1 LFEASVSSKSL
12 AFSLKTRI
20 DMPIDSQ
27 QLIALLD
34 DLGIAHTTVEH
45 PPLRTVEDSRRLRG
59 NLAGGHVKNLF
70 LKDKK
75 GGYWL
80 LAALEHTTVDL
91 RVAATLLG
99 APRFSFA
106 KAEELAQLMGII
118 PGAVSPF
125 AVVNDV
131 DGRVRVA
138 LDQSLLDLPL
148 LNFHPLRN
156 DCTTTIASAD
166 LLKFLAAVDHP
177 PQIIRLPDRTTNL
190 ASATPAA

>member
-1 LFEASVSSKSL
+1 
-12 AFSLKTRI
+12 
-20 DMPIDSQ
+20 MDSP
-27 QLIALLD
+27 QLMALLD
-34 DLGIAHTTVEH
+34 DLGIAHPTVEH

-106 KAEELAQLMGII
+106 KAGDLAEILGII
-118 PGAVSPF
+118 PGAVSPL
-125 AVVNDV
+125 AVVNDPE
-131 DGRVRVA
+131 GRVRVV
-138 LDQSLLDLPL
+138 LDQPLLEIPL

-156 DCTTTIASAD
+156 DRTTTIASTD
-166 LLKFLAAVDHP
+166 LLKFLEAVDHP
-177 PQIIRLPDRTTNL
+177 PQMIHLPDGADESTGTQRN
-190 ASATPAA
+190 ASRVMSSLCG

>member
-1 LFEASVSSKSL
+1 
-12 AFSLKTRI
+12 
-20 DMPIDSQ
+20 MPMDSQ
-27 QLIALLD
+27 GLMALLD
-34 DLGIAHTTVEH
+34 ALGIAHATVEH

-80 LAALEHTTVDL
+80 LAALEQVTVDL
-91 RVAATLLG
+91 RVAAALLG

-106 KAEELAQLMGII
+106 KAEELADILGVM

-125 AVVNDV
+125 AVVNDAA
-131 DGRVRVA
+131 GRVRVV
-138 LDQSLLDLPL
+138 LDQPLLDIPL

-156 DCTTTIASAD
+156 DRTTAITSAD
-166 LLKFLAAVDHP
+166 LLKFLEAVDHP
-177 PQIIRLPDRTTNL
+177 ARIIRLPEGSTDP
-190 ASATPAA
+190 ASTTPAA

>member
-1 LFEASVSSKSL
+1 
-12 AFSLKTRI
+12 
-20 DMPIDSQ
+20 MDSQ

-34 DLGIAHTTVEH
+34 TLGIAHTTAEH
-45 PPLRTVEDSRRLRG
+45 PPVRTVEDSRRLRG

-91 RVAATLLG
+91 RVAATQLG

-106 KAEELAQLMGII
+106 KTEDLTDILGIV

-125 AVVNDV
+125 AIVNDV
-131 DGRVRVA
+131 EGRVRVA
-138 LDQSLLDLPL
+138 LDQSLLDSAL

-156 DCTTTIASAD
+156 DRTTTMASAD
-166 LLKFLAAVDHP
+166 LLKFLEAVDHP
-177 PQIIRLPDRTTNL
+177 PQMIHLPDYADESLGTQRNANRVMSSL
-190 ASATPAA
+190 CG

>member
-1 LFEASVSSKSL
+1 
-12 AFSLKTRI
+12 
-20 DMPIDSQ
+20 MDSQ

-34 DLGIAHTTVEH
+34 ELGIANATVAH

-80 LAALEHTTVDL
+80 LAALENTTVDL
-91 RVAATLLG
+91 RTVAALLG

-106 KAEELAQLMGII
+106 KAEELAQILGII

-125 AVVNDV
+125 AVVNDAA
-131 DGRVRVA
+131 GRVRVVI
-138 LDQSLLDLPL
+138 DRSVLDLPL
-148 LNFHPLRN
+148 VNFHPLCN
-156 DCTTTIASAD
+156 DRTTTIASTD
-166 LLKFLAAVDHP
+166 LLKFLEAVAHP
-177 PQIIRLPDRTTNL
+177 PQLIHLP
-190 ASATPAA
+190 A

>member
-1 LFEASVSSKSL
+1 
-12 AFSLKTRI
+12 
-20 DMPIDSQ
+20 MPMDSQ
-27 QLIALLD
+27 QLITLLD
-34 DLGIAHTTVEH
+34 DLGIAHMTVEH

-80 LAALEHTTVDL
+80 LAALEQTTVDL
-91 RVAATLLG
+91 QIAAALLG

-131 DGRVRVA
+131 DRRVRVA
-138 LDQSLLDLPL
+138 LDQPLLDLPL

-156 DCTTTIASAD
+156 DRTITIASTD
-166 LLKFLAAVDHP
+166 LLKFLEAVDHP